1 LSPLAELVKSVA
13 SEYKVLWQLAIWGGL
28 KSIHQRK
35 KIVVVVITNIF
46 SAWHINAQSI
56 FSCTGYDWSNCVEN
70 LFLESIT
77 FNVHL
82 RLKPQGYVLAS
93 WSLQL
98 EAKYKS
104 LLLPTQSEL
113 SRQDRSPIFQIAVT
127 EFSSCSSK
135 RLLSGQQ
142 APHTHNC

>member
-1 LSPLAELVKSVA
+1 MGRFKKHPSKE
-13 SEYKVLWQLAIWGGL
+13 
-28 KSIHQRK
+28 

-56 FSCTGYDWSNCVEN
+56 FPCTGYDWSNCVEN

-77 FNVHL
+77 FNDHL

-104 LLLPTQSEL
+104 LPLPSQSEL
-113 SRQDRSPIFQIAVT
+113 SRQDRSPIFQIADT
-127 EFSSCSSK
+127 KFSSCSSK
-135 RLLSGQQ
+135 RLSGQQ
-142 APHTHNC
+142 APHTHKCLIFHSCPIPEGRFSSPKMRPSK